1 MFKILKAYRIDSRS
15 QPLFHDRSTTSPF
28 KLYDIINSSGILLC
42 MELLQLP
49 LVCSSSSLIFCDLIQ
64 GKVVQILSTI
74 KEGFRRFSDRH
85 ETLSNALT
93 DSAGTVCRSWVT
105 QNRLSCARLLCKHHQ
120 QYSQR
125 GYLPGAGGGGGAG
138 SSLCDRAGGLSLR

>member
-1 MFKILKAYRIDSRS
+1 
-15 QPLFHDRSTTSPF
+15 
-28 KLYDIINSSGILLC
+28 

-64 GKVVQILSTI
+64 GKVGQILSTI

-105 QNRLSCARLLCKHHQ
+105 QNRLSCARLLCKYHQ

-138 SSLCDRAGGLSLR
+138 QAPCPIRLAVCPCAEFRLMGAAWLAVHST